1 MGCAGAAKG
10 SPCFVLPDLDPPSG
24 GVAFVVGHPVSFRSH
39 SRSHGLVVAMP
50 SPRPSTSPRKR
61 PVQERATVTVDAILR
76 ASAHILSTEGYDALS
91 TNAVARRAG
100 VSIGSL
106 YQYFPNK
113 EALVAALADRH
124 RTEVLAS
131 LAVRFEEASS
141 LPLEA
146 AVRHLVAGVVA
157 AHATDVALHRA
168 LSEQTP
174 RVGRLKELIEAIEV
188 HGAGM
193 LRMLLEARRAEL
205 RVRDPA
211 LAAYL
216 VAHTVEAITHHA
228 VLGETRPAS
237 IAAIEDEV
245 VDLILRYLGR
255 DPATAPPLRGRGIA
269 TSPAKRR
276 GPARG

>member
-1 MGCAGAAKG
+1 
-10 SPCFVLPDLDPPSG
+10 
-24 GVAFVVGHPVSFRSH
+24 
-39 SRSHGLVVAMP
+39 
-50 SPRPSTSPRKR
+50 
-61 PVQERATVTVDAILR
+61 
-76 ASAHILSTEGYDALS
+76 
-91 TNAVARRAG
+91 
-100 VSIGSL
+100 
-106 YQYFPNK
+106 
-113 EALVAALADRH
+113 
-124 RTEVLAS
+124 
-131 LAVRFEEASS
+131 
-141 LPLEA
+141 
-146 AVRHLVAGVVA
+146 
-157 AHATDVALHRA
+157 
-168 LSEQTP
+168 
-174 RVGRLKELIEAIEV
+174 
-188 HGAGM
+188 M

>member
-1 MGCAGAAKG
+1 
-10 SPCFVLPDLDPPSG
+10 
-24 GVAFVVGHPVSFRSH
+24 
-39 SRSHGLVVAMP
+39 
-50 SPRPSTSPRKR
+50 
-61 PVQERATVTVDAILR
+61 
-76 ASAHILSTEGYDALS
+76 
-91 TNAVARRAG
+91 
-100 VSIGSL
+100 
-106 YQYFPNK
+106 
-113 EALVAALADRH
+113 
-124 RTEVLAS
+124 
-131 LAVRFEEASS
+131 FEEASS

-255 DPATAPPLRGRGIA
+255 DPRTAPPLRGRGIA
-269 TSPAKRR
+269 TSPAKRS
-276 GPARG
+276 